1 MALTVL
7 SGEGRIV
14 RHELVDRI
22 HARTI
27 SKTASLPVA
36 VLVLRS

>member
-27 SKTASLPVA
+27 SKTAGDDDA
-36 VLVLRS
+36 GDRG